1 MLNLDFGV
9 FLSSL
14 DTKEKSALGLAFLGD
29 AVFELLT
36 RSYIMSNTTASVDT
50 LSKKTRE
57 IVNARSQSKM
67 YHQLLESLSEEEL
80 AVLKRGRNTKTGTTA
95 KNASVS
101 DYRHATGVEALFGY
115 LFMKGEVQRLTQLF
129 EICVSMEV

>member
-9 FLSSL
+9 FLETME
-14 DTKEKSALGLAFLGD
+14 TKEKSALGLAFLGD
-29 AVFELLT
+29 AVFELFA
-36 RSYIMSNTTASVDT
+36 RSYIMSKSSAPVDA

-57 IVNARSQSKM
+57 LVNARSQSKM
-67 YHQLLESLSEEEL
+67 YRLICESLSEEEL

-95 KNASVS
+95 KNATVS

-115 LFMKGEVQRLTQLF
+115 LFIKGDIQRLTQLF
-129 EICVSMEV
+129 EICLEAL